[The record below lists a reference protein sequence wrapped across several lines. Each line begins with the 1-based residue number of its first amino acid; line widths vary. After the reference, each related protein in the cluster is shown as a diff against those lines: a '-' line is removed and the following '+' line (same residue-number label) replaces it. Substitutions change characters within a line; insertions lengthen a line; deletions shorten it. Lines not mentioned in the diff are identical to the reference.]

1 MKSKKVE
8 RTQDQMQKG
17 AFLLKLADSK
27 IREGDYTAAR
37 EAVDKARDVDP
48 ANPYIEAYEGRMI
61 HLMAAMQK
69 EKAMV
74 DDQILTHLKSAEKL
88 IESGNIDEALQHI
101 TDGFLLD
108 PMHAALLHFEEAY
121 LPSVAEYQKNHPL
134 DQKSLEEKNVLLS
147 RYLKTVALTKPT
159 HSNATLSAAA

>member
-8 RTQDQMQKG
+8 RTKEQMAKG

-27 IREGDYTAAR
+27 IREGDYELAR
-37 EAVDKARDVDP
+37 EAVDKARAVDP

-61 HLMAAMQK
+61 HLMTAMQK
-69 EKAMV
+69 EKALV
-74 DDQILTHLKSAEKL
+74 EEQVVTHVKSAEKL

-108 PMHAALLHFEEAY
+108 PMHAALLRFEETY
-121 LPSVAEYQKNHPL
+121 LPSVAEFQKNHPL
-134 DQKSLEEKNVLLS
+134 HQKSLEEKNMLLS
-147 RYLKTVALTKPT
+147 RYLKTVALNKPT
-159 HSNATLSAAA
+159 TSSATLTAAA